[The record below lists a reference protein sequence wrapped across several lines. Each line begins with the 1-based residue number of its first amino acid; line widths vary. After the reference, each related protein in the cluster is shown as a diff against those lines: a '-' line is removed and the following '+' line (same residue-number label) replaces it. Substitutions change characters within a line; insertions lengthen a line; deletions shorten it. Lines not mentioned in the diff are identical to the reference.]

1 MVCLPILWVNY
12 FAYMVEILPLKLRH
26 IFPAVFS
33 MPFDFYLFDL
43 IAYMNRTWTGIHIW
57 VGITIALILPLY
69 LILPESPRWLAQNQ
83 KEEEAFRVL
92 LKIAKV
98 NGKKLNENGKETYN
112 IWAIYKLYTNKY
124 LNDKLYF
131 QIKQK

>member
-43 IAYMNRTWTGIHIW
+43 IAYMNQSWTGIHIW

-92 LKIAKV
+92 LKIANV
-98 NGKKLNENGKETYN
+98 NGKKLNENGKE
-112 IWAIYKLYTNKY
+112 IYKY
-124 LNDKLYF
+124 LGN
-131 QIKQK
+131 Q